1 MSMSTPWY
9 EQVADMQSASERDEF
24 VKGMYGFKPHNQHN
38 FVIGLLAGYVG
49 TKLLFNSKKSR
60 RETNN

>member
-1 MSMSTPWY
+1 
-9 EQVADMQSASERDEF
+9 MQSASERDEF

>member
-1 MSMSTPWY
+1 
-9 EQVADMQSASERDEF
+9 MQSASERDEF

-60 RETNN
+60 RETNK

>member
-1 MSMSTPWY
+1 MSTPWY

-24 VKGMYGFKPHNQHN
+24 VKGMFGFQPRNQHK

-60 RETNN
+60 RETNK

>member
-1 MSMSTPWY
+1 MSTPWY

-38 FVIGLLAGYVG
+38 FVSQHL
-49 TKLLFNSKKSR
+49 
-60 RETNN
+60 